1 MKYLL
6 LIVSL
11 AAFLGV
17 STASAQDDCCCCKG
31 KQKCANTVG
40 AKK

>member
-11 AAFLGV
+11 AALLGV
-17 STASAQDDCCCCKG
+17 STANAQTSDCCCCKG
-31 KQKCANTVG
+31 KKCNISC
-40 AKK
+40 KK